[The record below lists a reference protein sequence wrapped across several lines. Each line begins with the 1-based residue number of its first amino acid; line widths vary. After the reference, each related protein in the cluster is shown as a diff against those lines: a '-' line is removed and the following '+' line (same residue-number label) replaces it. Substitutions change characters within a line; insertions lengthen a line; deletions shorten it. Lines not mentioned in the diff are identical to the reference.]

1 MAGCKEDSIFDATR
15 GPDASSPKRID
26 HDGAELAP
34 SRDDTPAVA
43 EKPAG
48 FEGPAVVVNDAA
60 TTRPAHTEQ
69 AEQAFADA
77 CNRLDASRPTAKGDA
92 GADSAP
98 NISETRGER
107 ATRPIEYGKTVEEL
121 WAEIELRQ
129 AALLGAHG
137 GTTETSERPMSCE
150 TGAGLAP
157 NTDDATQIS
166 KEGGDEEQI
175 SAARD
180 VNDASSPTLTRAA
193 AYAALLAETYP
204 SQDPSK
210 YPLLLNEDSGKVV
223 GYYDANEERFFT
235 ADGSEADSR
244 GQRAHCNEW
253 HQLPLPRP
261 SPTSKPLDDDSTAEV
276 TEDAMDTTA
285 DQILEAYHKTPQATF
300 LPQMDLRSKLGN
312 EGENFPPRKKGLST
326 LGSSKP
332 TMGRAQPNPNEASSV
347 RCPPR
352 PARRTVPAARKT
364 TTNGGSTDQGTTRG
378 TPVVD
383 SLMQATP
390 PTKEGEPRRHNTV
403 DMGDPEKKPAV
414 NTAPHAE
421 PQFRA
426 KPGWNADK
434 KTGHDA
440 PPASDETPPPKQ
452 PSQGVEEIGWLWA
465 KKGRAAQ
472 TSQQPRLGKGGAPV
486 RPLQTIKEM
495 VQRQAKKQ
503 TDAQS
508 DWVVFGGAKTTP
520 TIWNAVGCR
529 ARVRQGNADFQYKK
543 SWEGNLNFHASND
556 DNASDAL
563 GAFSKAFDL
572 KLGSSLEALLVQLA
586 PDDGKMKDI
595 IDLGNNGKRKVEV
608 ESAGIRVQVSSYQT
622 NEGFTYIIFSVSYP
636 PAIVDAASEAEEN
649 RCQPDEKSE
658 GSVSPNRDGLIA
670 RMRKVCAAVA
680 STKPSGAGR
689 RRDSLNAYMNWLG
702 AAALAF
708 AESQTGKG
716 VEDVS
721 KAVEEQKRRTADE
734 PNSPPRHR
742 LSACAR

>member
-1 MAGCKEDSIFDATR
+1 MSGTCHPQSPPSRTEPAREANESAQARSTIAGYKEDPIFDADR

-150 TGAGLAP
+150 TGAELAP

-403 DMGDPEKKPAV
+403 DMGDPKPTS

-426 KPGWNADK
+426 KPGWNAAK
-434 KTGHDA
+434 KTGRDA
-440 PPASDETPPPKQ
+440 SPASDETLPPRQ
-452 PSQGVEEIGWLWA
+452 PSQEGQEDRNCNGPR
-465 KKGRAAQ
+465 RAM
-472 TSQQPRLGKGGAPV
+472 PRC
-486 RPLQTIKEM
+486 
-495 VQRQAKKQ
+495 
-503 TDAQS
+503 S
-508 DWVVFGGAKTTP
+508 
-520 TIWNAVGCR
+520 
-529 ARVRQGNADFQYKK
+529 
-543 SWEGNLNFHASND
+543 
-556 DNASDAL
+556 
-563 GAFSKAFDL
+563 
-572 KLGSSLEALLVQLA
+572 
-586 PDDGKMKDI
+586 
-595 IDLGNNGKRKVEV
+595 
-608 ESAGIRVQVSSYQT
+608 
-622 NEGFTYIIFSVSYP
+622 
-636 PAIVDAASEAEEN
+636 
-649 RCQPDEKSE
+649 
-658 GSVSPNRDGLIA
+658 
-670 RMRKVCAAVA
+670 
-680 STKPSGAGR
+680 PSGF
-689 RRDSLNAYMNWLG
+689 D
-702 AAALAF
+702 
-708 AESQTGKG
+708 
-716 VEDVS
+716 
-721 KAVEEQKRRTADE
+721 
-734 PNSPPRHR
+734 
-742 LSACAR
+742 